1 MPMRQVRN
9 LSHLDR
15 DTGYR
20 FSDAGPIV
28 EFLRND
34 ITDSGWS
41 TKYLAERAGVSTKT
55 VRNIQNGKTRHPYNA
70 TVETLLRALGW
81 GRPVRRIS
89 PD

>member
-1 MPMRQVRN
+1 MMRITRN

-15 DTGYR
+15 DVGYR
-20 FSDAGPIV
+20 WQDADPIV

-41 TKYLAERAGVSTKT
+41 TAYLAERAGVSYDT
-55 VRNIQNGKTRHPYNA
+55 VRNIQNGKTRHPYNS
-70 TVETLLRALGW
+70 TVETLLQALGW

-89 PD
+89 EDR

>member
-1 MPMRQVRN
+1 MQQVRN

-20 FSDAGPIV
+20 WADADPIL

-41 TKYLAERAGVSTKT
+41 TNYLAERAGVSYAT
-55 VRNIQNGKTRHPYNA
+55 VRNIMNGKTRHPYNA
-70 TVETLLRALGW
+70 TVDTLLNALGW
-81 GRPVRRIS
+81 DRPVHIARIAR
-89 PD
+89 

>member
-1 MPMRQVRN
+1 MRVVRN

-20 FSDAGPIV
+20 WTDADPIV

-41 TKYLAERAGVSTKT
+41 TAYLAERAGVSPST
-55 VRNIQNGKTRHPYNA
+55 VRNIQNGKTRHPYNS
-70 TVETLLRALGW
+70 TVETLLSALGW
-81 GRPVRRIS
+81 GRPIRRIAQ
-89 PD
+89 D

>member
-1 MPMRQVRN
+1 MDVRVVRN

-20 FSDAGPIV
+20 WTDADPIV

-41 TKYLAERAGVSTKT
+41 ATYLAERAGVSVTT
-55 VRNIQNGKTRHPYNA
+55 VTNIQKGKTRHPYNS
-70 TVETLLRALGW
+70 TVETLLSALGW
-81 GRPVRRIS
+81 GRPIRRIS
-89 PD
+89 SD